1 MTFLAY
7 LETLRQ
13 PLATMTGQPVAAVC
27 IYTQQGMEEFVG
39 NAVAAH
45 QCALLVGYTGGQGNP
60 DRQSGVKVT
69 INTLEVEVWT
79 PEIVLP
85 TSGPLCVAIVERVMA
100 GLHGY
105 AGAGRT
111 GTGTTSARVPAFQR
125 WALRTEQD
133 KMGARYLVGN
143 LQFEVRQDPTADA

>member
-1 MTFLAY
+1 
-7 LETLRQ
+7 
-13 PLATMTGQPVAAVC
+13 MTGQPLAAVC

-39 NAVAAH
+39 NAVGLH

-60 DRQSGVKVT
+60 DRQSSLKVT
-69 INTLEVEVWT
+69 VNTLEVEVWT
-79 PEIVLP
+79 PEIVTRP
-85 TSGPLCVAIVERVMA
+85 DAPLCVPIMERVMA

-105 AGAGRT
+105 SGPDRT
-111 GTGTTSARVPAFQR
+111 VIGTTSARVPAFQR

-133 KMGARYLVGN
+133 KQGTRYLVGN